1 MKTGHDYRGK
11 RTRSLRVGPP
21 ASPWPGRI
29 TETRQGIERKPR
41 EGTAAS
47 LPPNERHLQ
56 VLAVLGP
63 NFVSMARI
71 AADAG
76 LPYAGTQSALY
87 ALQAR
92 GLAERLPNKGWKK
105 VERPDDV

>member
-11 RTRSLRVGPP
+11 RSRSMRSQPP
-21 ASPWPGRI
+21 ISPWPGRV
-29 TETRQGIERKPR
+29 TETRQGIARKPR

-47 LPPNERHLQ
+47 LPPTERHLQ

-71 AADAG
+71 ASDAG
-76 LPYAGTQSALY
+76 MGYAATQSALY

-92 GLAERLPNKGWKK
+92 GLVERLPNKGWKK
-105 VERPDDV
+105 VERPDD